1 MSVPTSGSIGDYEK
15 LKEQL
20 LHPDNPIVFFQITVA
35 GAPIGD
41 IIMEL
46 YQHIVPKT
54 AKNFLQFCTGEYRK
68 DGMPIGYKGSTF
80 HRVIKD
86 FMIQGGDFV
95 NKDGTGIA
103 SIYGGKFNDENF
115 QMTHSGPGILSMANS
130 GPNSNGC
137 QFFITCAPCD
147 YLDGKHV
154 VFGRVIEGLLTVR
167 KIENVAVGSGS
178 KPKLNVVIEQC
189 GEL

>member
-1 MSVPTSGSIGDYEK
+1 MAVPTSGSIGDYEK
-15 LKEQL
+15 LREQL

-54 AKNFLQFCTGEYRK
+54 VKNFLQFCTGEYRK
-68 DGMPIGYKGSTF
+68 DGIPIGYKGSTF

-95 NKDGTGIA
+95 NVSYYI
-103 SIYGGKFNDENF
+103 
-115 QMTHSGPGILSMANS
+115 
-130 GPNSNGC
+130 
-137 QFFITCAPCD
+137 
-147 YLDGKHV
+147 
-154 VFGRVIEGLLTVR
+154 
-167 KIENVAVGSGS
+167 
-178 KPKLNVVIEQC
+178 
-189 GEL
+189 